1 MTCQA
6 AWLSI
11 YVLIAE
17 EFGNNRNWGLKG
29 YR

>member
-17 EFGNNRNWGLKG
+17 EFGNSHNWGLKG
-29 YR
+29 Y

>member
-17 EFGNNRNWGLKG
+17 EFGNNHYWGLKG
-29 YR
+29 Y